1 VSDRRALSARAA
13 ALRAT
18 LREANYRYYVL
29 QDPELSD
36 AEWDRLFHEL
46 KSLEAAHP
54 ELRTPDSPTQR
65 VGAPPQ
71 ASFAAVRHPHPMRS
85 LDNAFDLADLEE
97 FEARLKRVL
106 ATEAEIDYLAEM
118 KIDGLSINLLYEE
131 GVLVW
136 AATRGDGTTGEDVTF
151 NVLGVPGLPQRL
163 PGGGRV
169 PATLEVRGELYL
181 SRAEFQRINE
191 ERLAAG
197 EPPFKNPRNAASGT
211 IRQLDPRVSAGRKL
225 QVFFYGVAEPR
236 ALGVRTQL
244 ELLDW
249 LAAAGFRTNPLRAR
263 ARGIAALEPLIARWT
278 ALRSTLD
285 YEADGV
291 VVKVDDLALHD
302 ELGST
307 ARAPRWAVAY
317 KFPAEEVETTLLG
330 VSLGV
335 GRTGK
340 ITPVAELE
348 PRLVEGTEVSRATLH
363 NPGFIT
369 ALDLR
374 VGDRV
379 MVHKS
384 GGIIP
389 EVVRVLTEARTAELP
404 PYVFPEAC
412 PACGEPLIEDG
423 ANLRC
428 VNLACPAQV
437 LARLS
442 HYASRGAMDIAGLS
456 TKTLQ
461 KLLDRG
467 LIRTIA
473 DLYDLTPE
481 QLTSLEGF
489 GERSAQNLVAA
500 IARSKTQP
508 LERLLVA
515 LGLPHV
521 GARTAQLL
529 ARAFGS
535 LEALQA
541 ANTAELA
548 ALPEVG
554 EATARAVHDALQQ
567 PALRALID
575 ELRARGVGGAEVA
588 PRSDQLK
595 GLTFVLTGTLSEPR
609 ERLKGRL
616 EALGARVASSVS
628 KKTSFVVAGEDP
640 GSKLDKAQ
648 VLGVPILDEAGLAA
662 LLAARLGEKALASS
676 EGA

>member
-1 VSDRRALSARAA
+1 
-13 ALRAT
+13 
-18 LREANYRYYVL
+18 
-29 QDPELSD
+29 
-36 AEWDRLFHEL
+36 
-46 KSLEAAHP
+46 
-54 ELRTPDSPTQR
+54 
-65 VGAPPQ
+65 
-71 ASFAAVRHPHPMRS
+71 M
-85 LDNAFDLADLEE
+85 
-97 FEARLKRVL
+97 
-106 ATEAEIDYLAEM
+106 
-118 KIDGLSINLLYEE
+118 
-131 GVLVW
+131 
-136 AATRGDGTTGEDVTF
+136 TF

-163 PGGGRV
+163 PEALPGGGRV
-169 PATLEVRGELYL
+169 PEVLEVRGELYL
-181 SRAEFQRINE
+181 SRAEFRRINE
-191 ERLAAG
+191 ERAAAG

-236 ALGVRTQL
+236 ALGVRTQS

-291 VVKVDDLALHD
+291 VVKVDELALHD

-348 PRLVEGTEVSRATLH
+348 PRLIEGTEVSRATLH
-363 NPGFIT
+363 NPGFIA

-389 EVVRVLTEARTAELP
+389 EVIRVLTEARTAELP
-404 PYVFPEAC
+404 PYVFPETC
-412 PACGEPLIEDG
+412 PACGEALIEDG
-423 ANLRC
+423 ANVRC

-461 KLLDRG
+461 KLLDKG
-467 LIRTIA
+467 LIRTIP

-481 QLTSLEGF
+481 QLTPLEGF

-541 ANTAELA
+541 ADTADLA

-554 EATARAVHDALQQ
+554 ETTARAVHDALQQ
-567 PALRALID
+567 PALRALIG
-575 ELRARGVGGAEVA
+575 ELRARGVGGGAAA
-588 PRSDQLK
+588 PRSDRLK

-609 ERLKGRL
+609 DRLKERL

-640 GSKLDKAQ
+640 GSKLDKARA
-648 VLGVPILDEAGLAA
+648 LGVPVLDEAGLAA
-662 LLAARLGEKALASS
+662 LLAARLGEEALALESS
-676 EGA
+676 